1 MGISHQVF
9 PRIYMNCS
17 STKSRN
23 SSPPASTGLR
33 ERLPHLLH
41 TTTMPRRLTT
51 HSTQA
56 HPWQVWARSDADFSD
71 ADESSD
77 DVYMMSL
84 QMSLLMSLQMGSFLF
99 EDLQG
104 QLETYTTLLSLQM
117 MSTRHVP
124 RTSAHNQ
131 KSQLYRTSASMQTC
145 ARRRGKK
152 GQQNLTI
159 ACVRVCVHFHKSSAP

>member
-1 MGISHQVF
+1 MASVG
-9 PRIYMNCS
+9 
-17 STKSRN
+17 TKRRGFFWHPVCVVGFSVD
-23 SSPPASTGLR
+23 
-33 ERLPHLLH
+33 ERKNAP
-41 TTTMPRRLTT
+41 
-51 HSTQA
+51 
-56 HPWQVWARSDADFSD
+56 
-71 ADESSD
+71 DESSD